1 MSKKKMLPL
10 PESFGHLPCVGM
22 LIMKKNLL
30 VQEVLL
36 CVWCNLLLRFLPFVL
51 PDRPG
56 RSGYGLRKLLVPS
69 ITAIEPA
76 RRICAGLTVL
86 RCITRGVR
94 RLR

>member
-1 MSKKKMLPL
+1 MSKKKIFPL
-10 PESFGHLPCVGM
+10 PESFGRLPCVGM
-22 LIMKKNLL
+22 LILKKNLL

-36 CVWCNLLLRFLPFVL
+36 RVWCNLLLRFLPFFL
-51 PDRPG
+51 SDRPG
-56 RSGYGLRKLLVPS
+56 RSGYGLRKRLVPS